1 MRRFTDIAA
10 SAALAGLVVAG
21 SLLAVAPATAEDSL
35 SKAAGTADKAAIEQ
49 IIEDYL
55 KEHPEVVVE
64 AIEAWR
70 TKQRLAEEERAKQA
84 LVSQRDRI
92 YHSPFSPTAG
102 NPDGNVTVV
111 EFFDYQCGY
120 CKRVIG
126 SFLNTVEQ
134 DGNIRVVFKEFPIL
148 GPASRH
154 AAEAAL
160 ASKMQ
165 GKYFE
170 FHRALMELKTG
181 LNPHSVLA
189 VAKSVGLDVDRLEK
203 DMKSAQVQNEI
214 EHNFELAES
223 LGIRGTPAFV
233 IGDRLVPGAIGAA
246 AMKTMIAEARDK
258 S

>member
-1 MRRFTDIAA
+1 MRRFTDTLTI
-10 SAALAGLVVAG
+10 AALAGLIVGG
-21 SLLAVAPATAEDSL
+21 SLLATAPAMSDDTRSTAP
-35 SKAAGTADKAAIEQ
+35 TDKAAVEQ
-49 IIEDYL
+49 IIQDYI
-55 KEHPEVVVE
+55 KKHPEVVVD

-70 TKQRLAEEERAKQA
+70 AKQRLAEEERAKQA

-92 YHSPFSPTAG
+92 YNSAFSPIAG
-102 NPDGNVTVV
+102 NPDGDVTVV

-120 CKRVIG
+120 CKRVFG
-126 SFLNTVEQ
+126 SFVKTVKQ
-134 DGNIRVVFKEFPIL
+134 DGNVRVVFKEFPIL
-148 GPASRH
+148 GPASRF

-189 VAKSVGLDVDRLEK
+189 VAKSSGLDVDRLQE
-203 DMKSAQVQNEI
+203 DMKSSPVQDEI
-214 EHNFELAES
+214 KRNFELAEN

-233 IGDRLVPGAIGAA
+233 IGDQLVPGAINAA
-246 AMKTMIAEARDK
+246 TMKTMIAEARGK